1 MAKEDSQ
8 VSMHEGRK
16 SQTEA
21 RLARRISISI
31 SHCLNFV
38 PTTTK
43 REGKERK
50 TKTKPKNNS

>member
-31 SHCLNFV
+31 SHRLNFV

-43 REGKERK
+43 REEKKEK
-50 TKTKPKNNS
+50 KKNIAKC

>member
-31 SHCLNFV
+31 SHRLNFV
-38 PTTTK
+38 PTTTTK
-43 REGKERK
+43 REEKKKEK
-50 TKTKPKNNS
+50 KKP